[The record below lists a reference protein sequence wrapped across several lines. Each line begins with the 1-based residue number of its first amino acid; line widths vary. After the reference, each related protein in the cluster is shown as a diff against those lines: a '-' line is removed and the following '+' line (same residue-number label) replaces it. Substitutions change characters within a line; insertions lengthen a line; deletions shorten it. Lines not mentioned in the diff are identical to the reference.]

1 MKPRTDITS
10 ARADFPLV
18 ASATDAYLDSAAT
31 SQKPECVLDAVDTY
45 YRSQNANVHRAAHK
59 LAEQATD
66 AFESSR
72 ATVAQFLN
80 AARLDEIVF
89 TRGTTES
96 INLVAAGLAEQ
107 LSPGDEILISQ
118 LEHHS
123 NIVPWQMACQRS
135 GATLKAARVTPTGEL
150 DMSDFRA
157 KLNARTAIVSI
168 GHVSNAL
175 GTVNPVKEITQQA
188 HAVGAVVVI
197 DGAQATAHVEVD
209 VQAIGCDYYA
219 LSGHKAYAP
228 MGIGVLYGRFDAF
241 DTLPAWQ
248 GGGEMIEHVT
258 IESSTYNVLPYRFEA
273 GTPNV
278 GGAVGLAAALT
289 YLRSFDQKA
298 VREHERELVAQARS
312 GLAQIESIRIVA
324 EPSEHTSVVS
334 FVSSLGHPQDIG
346 TLLDQQGIAVRT
358 GHHCT
363 MPLMQALELPGT
375 IRASFALYNDQSDV
389 ERLIKGVEKAVTFL

>member
-1 MKPRTDITS
+1 MNLRTDITS
-10 ARADFPLV
+10 ARSDFPLIDN
-18 ASATDAYLDSAAT
+18 ADDAYLDSAAS
-31 SQKPECVLDAVDTY
+31 SQKPECVLTAVDAY
-45 YRSQNANVHRAAHK
+45 YRGSNANVHRAAHK

-66 AFESSR
+66 AFESARS
-72 ATVAQFLN
+72 TVARFVN
-80 AARLDEIVF
+80 AARTDEIVF

-96 INLVAAGLAEQ
+96 INLVAAGLAAG

-135 GATLKAARVTPTGEL
+135 GAKLIAARVTPVGDL
-150 DMSDFRA
+150 DMDDFRSR
-157 KLNARTAIVSI
+157 LNDRTAIVSI

-175 GTVNPVKEITQQA
+175 GTINPVREVTELA

-197 DGAQATAHVEVD
+197 DGAQATAHVDVD

-228 MGIGVLYGRFDAF
+228 MGIGVLYGRFDTF
-241 DTLPAWQ
+241 DTLPVWQ

-258 IESSTYNVLPYRFEA
+258 IEESTYNVLPYRFEA

-278 GGAVGLAAALT
+278 GGAVGLAAALD
-289 YLRSFDQKA
+289 YLSSFDRRA
-298 VREHERELVAQARS
+298 VNQHERDLVAQARS
-312 GLAQIESIRIVA
+312 GLAQIESIRIIG
-324 EPSEHTSVVS
+324 EPAQHTSVVS
-334 FVSSLGHPQDIG
+334 FVSTLGHPQDIG

-363 MPLMQALELPGT
+363 MPLMQALGLPGT
-375 IRASFALYNDQSDV
+375 IRASFALYNDHSDV

>member
-1 MKPRTDITS
+1 MTLRTDIIS
-10 ARADFPLV
+10 ARADFPLIAQ
-18 ASATDAYLDSAAT
+18 ASDAYLDSAAT
-31 SQKPECVLDAVDTY
+31 SQKPDCVLRAVDAY
-45 YRSQNANVHRAAHK
+45 YRESNANVHRAAHK
-59 LAEQATD
+59 LAESATD

-72 ATVAQFLN
+72 ATVAAFLN
-80 AARLDEIVF
+80 ANRNDEIVF

-96 INLVAAGLAEQ
+96 INLVAAGLAAG
-107 LSPGDEILISQ
+107 LAPGDEILISE

-135 GATLKAARVTPTGEL
+135 GARLVAACVTPGGEL
-150 DMSDFRA
+150 DMQDFRA
-157 KLNARTAIVSI
+157 KLNERTAVVSI

-175 GTVNPVKEITQQA
+175 GTVNPVKQITQLA
-188 HAVGAVVVI
+188 RAVGAVVVI
-197 DGAQATAHVEVD
+197 DGAQATAHIDVD

-228 MGIGVLYGRFDAF
+228 MGIGVLWGRFDAF
-241 DTLPAWQ
+241 DALPAWQ

-258 IESSTYNVLPYRFEA
+258 IEASTYNVLPYRFEA

-278 GGAVGLAAALT
+278 GGAVGLAAALQ
-289 YLRSFDQKA
+289 YLRSFDQSALRKH
-298 VREHERELVAQARS
+298 EHDLVAQARS

-334 FVSSLGHPQDIG
+334 FVSSAGHPQDIG

-363 MPLMQALELPGT
+363 MPLMQALGLPGT

-389 ERLIKGVEKAVTFL
+389 ERLIKGVEKAITFL